1 MTVRTNQTTTLRIT
15 RIIGTNSA
23 GKDSYGYLNF
33 SGGNPEVADEDLL
46 DIGTKLS
53 NLQALPVKNI
63 GRLDSCNLAE
73 QH

>member
-1 MTVRTNQTTTLRIT
+1 MTVRTEQSTTLKIT

-33 SGGNPEVADEDLL
+33 SGVNPEVTDEDLL
-46 DIGTKLS
+46 DVGTKLAG
-53 NLQALPVKNI
+53 LQALPVKDI
-63 GRLDSCNLAE
+63 GRLDSCHLAE

>member
-33 SGGNPEVADEDLL
+33 SGVNPEVADEDLL
-46 DIGTKLS
+46 DVGTKLS

-63 GRLDSCNLAE
+63 GRLDSCNLVE

>member
-33 SGGNPEVADEDLL
+33 SGVNPEVSDEDLL
-46 DIGTKLS
+46 DAGTKLS
-53 NLQALPVKNI
+53 NLQALPVKDI
-63 GRLDSCNLAE
+63 GRLDSCHLAE

>member
-1 MTVRTNQTTTLRIT
+1 MTVRTKQTTTLKIT

-33 SGGNPEVADEDLL
+33 SGINPEVTDEDLL

-53 NLQALPVKNI
+53 NLQALPVKDI
-63 GRLDSCNLAE
+63 GRLDSCNLVE